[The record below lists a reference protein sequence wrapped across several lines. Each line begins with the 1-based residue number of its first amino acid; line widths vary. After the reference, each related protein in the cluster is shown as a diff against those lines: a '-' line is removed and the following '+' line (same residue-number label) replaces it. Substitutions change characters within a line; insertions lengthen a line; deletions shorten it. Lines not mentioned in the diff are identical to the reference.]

1 MRFPLF
7 TIIVGL
13 LVSVSAN
20 AQTNYTLNQ
29 EKSEIII
36 KGTSSLHDWES
47 NAETISGLATFQ
59 VNDGSLE
66 AVDKLNLTVE
76 VKSIKSGKGIM
87 DSKTHDAF
95 DAKKNPLII
104 FELGEVTSI
113 TADSIFTK
121 GTLTMAGVNNTIDLV
136 GAYSIDENGTLS
148 FSGSEKLKMTD
159 YKMKPP
165 KAMLGTLKTGDDVEV
180 VFSVA
185 FQTN

>member
-1 MRFPLF
+1 MKLPLF
-7 TIIVGL
+7 IFIGGL
-13 LVSVSAN
+13 LVSFTAN
-20 AQTNYTLNQ
+20 AQTNYTLTQ
-29 EKSEIII
+29 EKSEITI

-47 NAETISGLATFQ
+47 NAETISGLATI
-59 VNDGSLE
+59 NITDGSLE
-66 AVDKLNLTVE
+66 TIDKLNLTVD

-95 DAKKNPLII
+95 NAKKNPLIT

-113 TADSIFTK
+113 TADSIFAK
-121 GTLTMAGVNNTIDLV
+121 GVLTMAGENNTIDLV

-165 KAMLGTLKTGDDVEV
+165 KAMLGTLKTGDEVEV

>member
-1 MRFPLF
+1 MKLPLF
-7 TIIVGL
+7 IIIGGL
-13 LVSVSAN
+13 LVSFTAN
-20 AQTNYTLNQ
+20 AQTNYTLTQ
-29 EKSEIII
+29 EKSEITI

-47 NAETISGLATFQ
+47 NAEKISGMATITIT
-59 VNDGSLE
+59 DGNLE
-66 AVDKLNLTVE
+66 TIDKLNLTVE

-95 DAKKNPLII
+95 NAKKNPLII

-113 TADSIFTK
+113 TADSIFAK
-121 GTLTMAGVNNTIDLV
+121 GVLNMAGVKNTIDLV

-148 FSGSEKLKMTD
+148 FSGSEELKMTD

-165 KAMLGTLKTGDDVEV
+165 KAMLGSLKTGDDVEV